1 MMKKII
7 RPLVATLLF
16 FSLIQSVDSP
26 AQTIMQRE
34 IWVEKGSAANA
45 RRFNAQ
51 HIDCLTKNIYY
62 EAASEPW
69 EGKVA
74 VAQVTL
80 NRVKSGKFPGDVCQV
95 IYQKVQSVCQ
105 FSWYCEKDIIKKPI
119 NIKAYLE
126 SMEVAKQVL
135 LDNVRVRSVKASL
148 FYHADYI
155 DPKWGKQPVT
165 KIGRHIFYE

>member
-1 MMKKII
+1 MSKKII
-7 RPLVATLLF
+7 RSLVATLLF
-16 FSLIQSVDSP
+16 FSLIQPVDSP
-26 AQTIMQRE
+26 ALTIKQRE
-34 IWVEKGSAANA
+34 IWVEKGSVTNS

-80 NRVKSGKFPGDVCQV
+80 NRVKSGKFPTDVCQV

-119 NIKAYLE
+119 NIKAYVE

-135 LDNVRVRSVKASL
+135 LDNVRVRSVNTAL
-148 FYHADYI
+148 FYHASYVSPNWNRPRI
-155 DPKWGKQPVT
+155 TQ
-165 KIGRHIFYE
+165 IGNHIFYE

>member
-1 MMKKII
+1 MSKKII
-7 RPLVATLLF
+7 RSLVATLLF
-16 FSLIQSVDSP
+16 FSLIQPVDSP
-26 AQTIMQRE
+26 ALTIKQRE
-34 IWVEKGSAANA
+34 IWVDKGSATNS

-74 VAQVTL
+74 VAQVTI
-80 NRVKSGKFPGDVCQV
+80 NRVKSGKFPSDVCQV

-119 NIKAYLE
+119 NIKAYVE

-148 FYHADYI
+148 FYHADYV

-165 KIGRHIFYE
+165 KIGRHVFYE

>member
-1 MMKKII
+1 MSKKII
-7 RPLVATLLF
+7 RSLVATLLF
-16 FSLIQSVDSP
+16 FSLIQPASSP
-26 AQTIMQRE
+26 ALTIKQRE
-34 IWVEKGSAANA
+34 IWVDKGSATNS

-80 NRVKSGKFPGDVCQV
+80 NRVKSGKFPSDVCQV

-119 NIKAYLE
+119 NIKAYVE

-165 KIGRHIFYE
+165 KIGRHVFYE